1 MQVNGMI
8 RKNRLAAVAVVF
20 LVALLAFWGVWT
32 AKRRAAAASANEQ
45 QVQELMEAAKSLD
58 LPADMEPE
66 TVEICHLPVTD
77 RTWETY
83 VFVTVRSDA
92 SYEELKAQLESTPRY
107 PSAGATPLKV
117 LDWETYR
124 QADWFPRNATAET
137 AGSADRWV
145 LSWYVLTADSTDPQ
159 LREGVASSCAL
170 S

>member
-8 RKNRLAAVAVVF
+8 RKTRLTAVEVVF

-32 AKRRAAAASANEQ
+32 AKQRAAAASANEQ

-58 LPADMEPE
+58 LPADVEPE
-66 TVEICHLPVTD
+66 TVEICHLPMTD

-124 QADWFPRNATAET
+124 QADWVSQNATAET

>member
-1 MQVNGMI
+1 MQKAV
-8 RKNRLAAVAVVF
+8 LAATAVV

-32 AKRRAAAASANEQ
+32 AQRRAAAADANAR
-45 QVQELMEAAKSLD
+45 QVQELMEEAKSLD
-58 LPADMEPE
+58 LPPDVEPE
-66 TVEICHLPVTD
+66 TVEICHLPVTA

-92 SYEELKAQLESTPRY
+92 SYEELKAQLETPPRY
-107 PSAGATPLKV
+107 PSEGAAPLKV
-117 LDWETYR
+117 LAWETYR
-124 QADWFPRNATAET
+124 QADWFSQNATAET

-159 LREGVASSCAL
+159 LREGVAASCTL